1 MSGYSRTTS
10 ITLQDPDPAELWR
23 LAPTVERI
31 LPTIEQFWRYTDRDG
46 VCCISRSWR
55 RLGLPVVR

>member
-23 LAPTVERI
+23 LAPTVERD
-31 LPTIEQFWRYTDRDG
+31 TADDRA
-46 VCCISRSWR
+46 VLAVHRPR
-55 RLGLPVVR
+55 RGLLH